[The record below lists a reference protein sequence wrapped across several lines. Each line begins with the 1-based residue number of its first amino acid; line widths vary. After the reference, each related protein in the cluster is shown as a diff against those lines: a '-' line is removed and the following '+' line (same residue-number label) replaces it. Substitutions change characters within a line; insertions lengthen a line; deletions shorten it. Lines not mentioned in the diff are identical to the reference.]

1 MNTLYKY
8 SLGLALVVTSVTAKE
23 NVNQNT
29 TTPTGGMLGGRLAS
43 GDCTQATS
51 SADLDINNVRTKI
64 LTAGDMWWDPF
75 QSIAKYEIPKGS
87 KRNSLFAGSLWIGG
101 YDAAAGGNL
110 KVAAMTYRQTGVDFW
125 PGPLTEKTAEVS
137 KERCDH
143 FDKIFQI
150 TRAESDATTTS
161 PNVLS
166 WPGNGNVN
174 DAGIVQSSF
183 GEESTLAPYRDANNN
198 GIYDPAGGDR
208 PKFFNPAID
217 TAGCKSCGTQNSY
230 VYGDKALWWV
240 FNDKGNTHQ
249 ESKSSSALGLEIHAQ
264 AFAFTTDDE
273 INDMT
278 FYQYEII
285 NRSPSPLYRTYFA
298 QWVDPDLGNANDDLV
313 GCDVARG
320 LGYVWN
326 SDDNDEGAEGYG
338 TQPPALGVDFFQGPL
353 ADAADGLDNDKDG
366 IIDEPCEEII
376 MSRFVYYNNNSN
388 PKNGNPNIT
397 KDFYNYMNG
406 IWRDG
411 SSMKYPGADNGNV
424 VYGDGTTAGGT
435 DANYMFPGDTD
446 PDHAGNPW
454 EDGGT
459 TINPGNPAGDRRF
472 LQSAGI
478 FTMQPGAH
486 NYITTGVVW
495 ARDPS
500 GSRRNS
506 VSLIKAADDKA
517 QRLFDNCFKVVDGP
531 AAPTLTMQE
540 LNKKIIITLGNT
552 KVIESYNE
560 RDPVIVPSATTPPL
574 YTWDPYYKFQ
584 GYKIYQL
591 RRADVTS
598 SELEDASVA
607 RLAFQCDLKDGV
619 TDVTNYEFDR
629 NLGGIAPKT
638 RVKGENNGVKHSFVV
653 STDLFASGA
662 SDLVNHKSYYFMV
675 VSYAYN
681 NFKQYKLNTAP
692 IVKSIVINGS
702 TKNFDTDAPAFNGQA
717 KPYLQGR
724 TNVAVYTGVPHLPNS
739 EFGGTKVQADYGE
752 GVEITRLS
760 GRGNGG
766 NTLEF
771 TDETLNEIVSTG
783 FMAQPLY
790 KQGKGPL
797 AVKVIDPL
805 RVVKADY
812 TVELLDPIQNKKYDW
827 QTATGSASFSGTSSQ
842 LFGNYNF
849 TNTVCSDSA
858 IFKVTCSF
866 DTVDANG
873 NTARVTTVYTSNNML
888 KFNDEYI
895 IEGKGI
901 AITVGQ
907 VQEPGP
913 NGKHA
918 YGTEDKDFT
927 YEANDGFISS
937 SIEFTDKTKPWLTG
951 IANVP
956 NGTNTRFWI
965 RGGTIKG
972 GFQQSIFDVNPA
984 SSYQTVVGGTWGP
997 MPLCYIDA
1005 KAPWTSAPDNLSSA
1019 QPGLFSTVASGS
1031 GLGGPNNM
1039 TKFLPYR
1046 LATMSK
1052 LASVTVVFTNDK
1064 TKWTRCPV
1072 INTMDYAKP
1081 TVAGKPNRYSIV
1093 RKPSVDKNG
1102 NPATGGV
1109 STDAENAGFVSDYG
1123 MGWFPGYAVNLETG
1137 ERLNMVFGEDTTNT
1151 VDNGYDMKWNPT
1163 ASISA
1168 GSKQVWGGRHFVY
1181 VLGVNAAEGAPRYQ
1195 GDFGKWAFDLLKTQ
1209 APTNLTSP
1217 FKDDNFR
1224 AITQVLRDAMW
1235 VNVPLLAKGYN
1246 LLDCDAKININVAKP
1261 YAVGYNSV
1269 VNAVSASNGLV
1280 AGAPNNNYPSYKFN
1294 TSKIATIY
1302 NDKTTA
1308 EDALNFVKLVPNP
1321 YYAYSEYEYSQ
1332 IDTRVKIT
1340 NLPDLC
1346 TVSIYTT
1353 SGMLVRRFER
1363 DVTKVK
1369 GYSEANLNSG
1379 YNKLNTTNTDI
1390 DWDIKNSSGV
1400 PIGSGMYIVHIKD
1413 NQTGKEKTVKW
1424 LGVLRPIDLD
1434 NF

>member
-1 MNTLYKY
+1 MNTLYTY

-23 NVNQNT
+23 NVNQIKT
-29 TTPTGGMLGGRLAS
+29 PGGPTGLTGGRLQATNS

-75 QSIAKYEIPKGS
+75 QSNAKYEIPKGS

-101 YDAAAGGNL
+101 YDAVNGGNL

-137 KERCDH
+137 KDRCDH
-143 FDKIFQI
+143 FDRIFQI
-150 TRAESDATTTS
+150 TRAESDDAVAS
-161 PNVLS
+161 PNVLG

-174 DAGIVQSSF
+174 DAGTIGSF
-183 GEESTLAPYRDANNN
+183 GEESVLAPYRDVNNN

-208 PKFFNPAID
+208 PKFFNPAVD

-230 VYGDKALWWV
+230 IYGDKALWWV

-298 QWVDPDLGNANDDLV
+298 QWVDPDLGYANDDLV

-326 SDDNDEGAEGYG
+326 NDDNDEGAEGYG
-338 TQPPALGVDFFQGPL
+338 TLPPALGIDFFQGPL
-353 ADAADGLDNDKDG
+353 ADAADGVDNDRDG
-366 IIDEPCEEII
+366 TIDEPCEEII
-376 MSRFVYYNNNSN
+376 MSRFVYYNNDAN
-388 PKNGNPNIT
+388 PKNGNPSQT
-397 KDFYNYMNG
+397 RDFYNYMNG
-406 IWRDG
+406 VWRDG
-411 SSMKYPGADNGNV
+411 TNMRYPTPNNGTVVTGNGTSGAS
-424 VYGDGTTAGGT
+424 

-446 PDHAGNPW
+446 PDHANNPW

-459 TINPGNPAGDRRF
+459 GSVAGDRRF
-472 LQSAGI
+472 LQSAGK

-506 VSLIKAADDKA
+506 VKLVQAADDKA

-531 AAPTLTMQE
+531 KAPDVVLQE
-540 LNKKIIITLGNT
+540 LNKKIIITLTNT
-552 KVIESYNE
+552 KSIENYNE
-560 RDPVIVPSATTPPL
+560 KDPVIVPNPTSPPL
-574 YTWDPYYKFQ
+574 YVWDPNYRFQ

-619 TDVTNYEFDR
+619 TDITNYEFDK

-638 RVKGENNGVKHSFVV
+638 RVKGENLGVKHSFIINK
-653 STDLFASGA
+653 DLFAEGSG
-662 SDLVNHKSYYFMV
+662 DLVNHKSYYFLAV
-675 VSYAYN
+675 AYAYN
-681 NFKQYKLNTAP
+681 NFKQYKLNTTP
-692 IVKSIVINGS
+692 VVTSIVINGS
-702 TKNFDTDAPAFNGQA
+702 TKTFDTDAPAFNGQP

-724 TNVAVYTGVPHLPNS
+724 TNVKSYTAVPHLPNS

-752 GVEITRLS
+752 GVEMTRLS

-766 NTLEF
+766 NALEF
-771 TDETLNEIVSTG
+771 TDETLNEIVNTG
-783 FMAQPLY
+783 FMKEPLY

-797 AVKVIDPL
+797 SVKVIDPL

-812 TVELLDPIQNKKYDW
+812 TVEFIDPSQNKKLDW
-827 QTATGSASFSGTSSQ
+827 QNYPSGNSSFNGTTVQ
-842 LFGNYNF
+842 GFGNYNF

-858 IFKVTCSF
+858 VFKVTCTY
-866 DTVDANG
+866 DTVDAAG
-873 NTARVTTVYTSNNML
+873 NSNHVTAVYYSDKML

-907 VQEPGP
+907 VREPGP
-913 NGKHA
+913 NGRHA
-918 YGTEDKDFT
+918 YGAKDKNFS
-927 YEANDGFISS
+927 YEANDGLISS
-937 SIEFTDKTKPWLTG
+937 SIEFTDKNKPWLTG
-951 IANVP
+951 IANNP
-956 NGTNTRFWI
+956 NGTSSRFWV
-965 RGGTIKG
+965 RGGTVKG
-972 GFQQSIFDVNPA
+972 GFQQSIFDANPSA
-984 SSYQTVVGGTWGP
+984 SYNAVVGGTWGP
-997 MPLCYIDA
+997 MPLCYIDP
-1005 KAPWTSAPDNLSSA
+1005 KAPWLTTPDNLSSA
-1019 QPGLFSTVASGS
+1019 QPGLFASVAPNKLQGS
-1031 GLGGPNNM
+1031 NM
-1039 TKFLPYR
+1039 SNFSPYR
-1046 LATMSK
+1046 LSTMSK
-1052 LASVTVVFTNDK
+1052 LASVTVVITTDK

-1072 INTMDYAKP
+1072 INTMDYAEP
-1081 TVAGKPNRYSIV
+1081 TASGIPNRYSIV
-1093 RKPSVDKNG
+1093 RKASVDKDG
-1102 NPATGGV
+1102 NTGTSEANLV
-1109 STDAENAGFVSDYG
+1109 SSYG

-1137 ERLNMVFGEDTTNT
+1137 ERLNMVFGEDTTNL

-1163 ASISA
+1163 GSISA
-1168 GSKQVWGGRHFVY
+1168 GTKQVWGGRHFVY
-1181 VLGVNAAEGAPRYQ
+1181 VLGVNSADGAPRYE

-1209 APTNLTSP
+1209 VPTSFGSDANA
-1217 FKDDNFR
+1217 FKDVNFR
-1224 AITQVLRDAMW
+1224 SIAQVLRDAMW

-1246 LLDCDAKININVAKP
+1246 LLDCDAKINIQVAKP

-1269 VNAVSASNGLV
+1269 VNSASASNGLL

-1302 NDKTTA
+1302 NDKATA
-1308 EDALNFVKLVPNP
+1308 EDALSFVKVVPNP
-1321 YYAYSEYEYSQ
+1321 YYAYSAYEYSQ

-1353 SGMLVRRFER
+1353 SGMLVRKFDR
-1363 DVTKVK
+1363 DITKVK
-1369 GYSEANLNSG
+1369 GYSDANLNSG
-1379 YNKLNTTNTDI
+1379 YNKVNTDNTDI
-1390 DWDIKNSSGV
+1390 DWDIKNASGV
-1400 PIGSGMYIVHIKD
+1400 PIASGMYIIHIVDKK
-1413 NQTGKEKTVKW
+1413 TGKEKTVKW
-1424 LGVLRPIDLD
+1424 LGVLRPVDLD

>member
-23 NVNQNT
+23 NVNQTKTNT
-29 TTPTGGMLGGRLAS
+29 TSGLLGGRLAS
-43 GDCTQATS
+43 GDCTQATA

-75 QSIAKYEIPKGS
+75 QSIPKYEIPKGS

-110 KVAAMTYRQTGVDFW
+110 KVAAMTYRQSGVDFW
-125 PGPLTEKTAEVS
+125 PGPLTEKTAEIS

-150 TRAESDATTTS
+150 TRTEADATTTS

-208 PKFFNPAID
+208 PKFFNPAVD

-249 ESKSSSALGLEIHAQ
+249 ESKSASALGIEIHAQ

-298 QWVDPDLGNANDDLV
+298 QWVDPDLGYANDDLV

-353 ADAADGLDNDKDG
+353 ADGADGIDNNKDG

-376 MSRFVYYNNNSN
+376 MSRFVYYNNDAS
-388 PKNGNPNIT
+388 PVNGNPSLT

-406 IWRDG
+406 LWRDG
-411 SSMKYPGADNGNV
+411 TSMKYPDSQNGAVVTGN
-424 VYGDGTTAGGT
+424 GTTGAQE
-435 DANYMFPGDTD
+435 AKYMFPGNSDAEH
-446 PDHAGNPW
+446 PNNPW

-459 TINPGNPAGDRRF
+459 ASPASDRRF

-531 AAPTLTMQE
+531 AAPTLGIQE
-540 LNKKIIITLGNT
+540 LNRKIILTLLNT
-552 KVIESYNE
+552 KVIENYNE
-560 RDPVIVPSATTPPL
+560 RDPVIVPSATVPPL
-574 YTWDPYYKFQ
+574 YTWDPNYKFQ

-591 RRADVTS
+591 RSADVTA

-607 RLAFQCDLKDGV
+607 RLAFQCDLKDGI
-619 TDVTNYEFDR
+619 TDITNYEFDR
-629 NLGGIAPKT
+629 TLGGIAPKT
-638 RVKGENNGVKHSFVV
+638 RVKGGDNGIKHSFAF

-662 SDLVNHKSYYFMV
+662 SELVNHKNYYFMV
-675 VSYAYN
+675 VSYSYN
-681 NFKQYKLNTAP
+681 NFKQYKLNVAP
-692 IVKSIVINGS
+692 VVKSIVINGT

-724 TNVAVYTGVPHLPNS
+724 TNVSVYTGIPHLPNS
-739 EFGGTKVQADYGE
+739 EFGGTKTQADYGD

-766 NTLEF
+766 NVLEF
-771 TDETLNEIVSTG
+771 TDETLDKIVETG
-783 FMAQPLY
+783 FMQEPLY

-797 AVKVIDPL
+797 TVKVIDPL

-812 TVELLDPIQNKKYDW
+812 TVEFMDPVQNKKYAW
-827 QTATGSASFSGTSSQ
+827 QNVPSGSPSFSGS
-842 LFGNYNF
+842 LALYGIYNF

-858 IFKVTCSF
+858 LFKVTCSF

-873 NTARVTTVYTSNNML
+873 NTARVTTVYTSNKML
-888 KFNDEYI
+888 RFNDEYI
-895 IEGKGI
+895 VEGKGI

-913 NGKHA
+913 NGRHG
-918 YGTEDKDFT
+918 YGTTKEFT
-927 YEANDGFISS
+927 YEDNDGFISS
-937 SIEFTDKTKPWLTG
+937 SIEFENKNKPWLTG
-951 IANVP
+951 VANVS
-956 NGTNTRFWI
+956 NGTSPRFWI

-972 GFQQSIFDVNPA
+972 GFQQSIFDANPSSSFQNVVN
-984 SSYQTVVGGTWGP
+984 GTWGP

-1005 KAPWTSAPDNLSSA
+1005 KAPWTSPADNLSSA
-1019 QPGLFSTVASGS
+1019 QPGLFDVVVSGA
-1031 GLGGPNNM
+1031 GLGGAND
-1039 TKFLPYR
+1039 
-1046 LATMSK
+1046 MSK
-1052 LASVTVVFTNDK
+1052 LSPYRASTLSKLSSVTVIITADK

-1081 TVAGKPNRYSIV
+1081 LVAGMPNRYSIV
-1093 RKPSVDKNG
+1093 RKPSVDKIG
-1102 NPATGGV
+1102 NAATGGV
-1109 STDAENAGFVSDYG
+1109 STDPENAGFVSDYG

-1137 ERLNMVFGEDTTNT
+1137 ERLNMIFGEDTTNA

-1163 ASISA
+1163 SSISA

-1195 GDFGKWAFDLLKTQ
+1195 GDFGKWAFDLLKKQ
-1209 APTNLTSP
+1209 APTNLGTP
-1217 FKDDNFR
+1217 FSNINF
-1224 AITQVLRDAMW
+1224 APITQVLRDAMW
-1235 VNVPLLAKGYN
+1235 VNVPLLVKGYSV
-1246 LLDCDAKININVAKP
+1246 LDCNVKININVAKP
-1261 YAVGYNSV
+1261 YAVGYNTV
-1269 VNAVSASNGLV
+1269 VNNTSASNGLV
-1280 AGAPNNNYPSYKFN
+1280 VGAPNNNYPSYKFN

-1302 NDKTTA
+1302 NDKATA
-1308 EDALNFVKLVPNP
+1308 EDALNFVKIVPNP

-1353 SGMLVRRFER
+1353 SGMLVRKFER

-1369 GYSEANLNSG
+1369 DYSQANLNGG
-1379 YNKLNTTNTDI
+1379 YNKLNNTNTDI

-1400 PIGSGMYIVHIKD
+1400 PIASGMYIIHIKD